1 MKISEFNQP
10 KKLNEGL
17 LDVLVGPDLGGK
29 LRKGDARHRDALNV
43 FLKDFIGDAST
54 SLENGIESGLIDPS
68 ITSDNSA
75 PNTKSPPGGT
85 PPAGP
90 APTAPAAPTGGAPT
104 IPPAK
109 RTAGP
114 TSAQATM
121 AAAKQFNKGVTKA
134 QSAKADVRASNEKL
148 KKDAEIAAAKPAFQ
162 QDATDRVTIQKAR
175 AAGLISEN
183 YDRLNYIFESILS
196 ELDAGDSPMSI
207 SDYMTEWFDMYMN
220 GVDWRTKQSIVLP
233 KIKEIEKTYK
243 TDGGRAAIQ
252 TLGRMAFALSGPA
265 GQVPAGARNIPA
277 VAAAAPAAAPTKKSK
292 EQVAADLASLKPRDR
307 DEVIQQVQ
315 KATK

>member
-1 MKISEFNQP
+1 MKINEFNQP
-10 KKLNEGL
+10 KKINEGL

-68 ITSDNSA
+68 MTSD
-75 PNTKSPPGGT
+75 KSKA
-85 PPAGP
+85 PPAGASP
-90 APTAPAAPTGGAPT
+90 TAPTAPAAPAAPAPT
-104 IPPAK
+104 PPPAK
-109 RTAGP
+109 RPAGP

-148 KKDAEIAAAKPAFQ
+148 KKDAEIAAAKPGFQ
-162 QDATDRVTIQKAR
+162 QDAADRVTIQKAR

-183 YDRLNYIFESILS
+183 YSRLNYIFESILS
-196 ELDAGDSPMSI
+196 ELDSGDSPMSI
-207 SDYMTEWFDMYMN
+207 TDYMTEWFDMYMN
-220 GVDWRTKQSIVLP
+220 GVDWKAKQSIVLP

-252 TLGRMAFALSGPA
+252 TLGRLAFALSGPA
-265 GQVPAGARNIPA
+265 GAVPAGAKNIPS
-277 VAAAAPAAAPTKKSK
+277 VAAASPAATKKSK
-292 EQVAADLASLKPRDR
+292 EQVASDLASLKPRER
-307 DEVIQQVQ
+307 EEVIQQVQ
-315 KATK
+315 KATR

>member
-68 ITSDNSA
+68 IASSSA
-75 PNTKSPPGGT
+75 APATKPS
-85 PPAGP
+85 PAG
-90 APTAPAAPTGGAPT
+90 ATPTSPAAPTGGAPT

-109 RTAGP
+109 RASGP

-121 AAAKQFNKGVTKA
+121 AAARQFNKGVTKA

-162 QDATDRVTIQKAR
+162 QDATDRVNIQKAR

-183 YDRLNYIFESILS
+183 YSRLNYIFESILS

-220 GVDWRTKQSIVLP
+220 GVDWKAKQSIVLP

-252 TLGRMAFALSGPA
+252 TLGRLAFALSGPA
-265 GQVPAGARNIPA
+265 GAVPAGAKNIPA
-277 VAAAAPAAAPTKKSK
+277 VAAAAPTATKKSK
-292 EQVAADLASLKPRDR
+292 EQVASDLASLKPRER
-307 DEVIQQVQ
+307 EEVIQQVQ